1 MSKKVLIIGGNAT
14 MCDGIITELE
24 KNKYEIDLLTYY
36 DSTKI
41 NNNNYKWKFLNLL
54 DQDSTDSFINSLEDD
69 YYDKIICTPTYWSGT
84 NNPFVTTR
92 EYLNEVYGKFVI
104 NYMVLI
110 RNLLKKITKDG
121 HIIYISSI
129 AANIP
134 VDMVDY
140 SAAKAVMQAYVSAIS
155 KKAKDNQ
162 VIYSIAPEMIYE
174 TIAFY
179 HRDKDNFLEPIDK
192 LIKKEQI
199 AKVILNANLSY
210 NGNVVI
216 MGYDE
221 TVRLKGFKVVG

>member
-1 MSKKVLIIGGNAT
+1 MSKKVLIIGGDAT

-24 KNKYEIDLLTYY
+24 KNEYEIDLLTYC
-36 DSTKI
+36 DPTKI
-41 NNNNYKWKFLNLL
+41 NNNYKWKFLDLL
-54 DQDSTDSFINSLEDD
+54 DQDNTDSFINYLKDD
-69 YYDKIICTPTYWSGT
+69 YYDKIICNPTYWSGT
-84 NNPFVTTR
+84 YNPFVTTIK
-92 EYLNEVYGKFVI
+92 YLNQVYGKFVI

-129 AANIP
+129 SANIP

-140 SAAKAVMQAYVSAIS
+140 SAAKAAMQAYVSSIS
-155 KKAKDNQ
+155 KKAKDGQ
-162 VIYSIAPEMIYE
+162 VIYSIAPAMIYE

-179 HRDKDNFLEPIDK
+179 NRDKDNYSEPIDK
-192 LIKKEQI
+192 IIKKEQI

-216 MGYDE
+216 MVDCDE
-221 TVRLKGFKVVG
+221 TVRLKGFKVIG